1 MFAVM
6 SRLSKHRRVL
16 LGLLMLVH
24 PMPLSAQSTSYQP
37 DSVAQIDVLPGWRDA
52 SGRHTAA
59 IRIRLADG
67 WKTYWR
73 APGEAGIPPSFD
85 WSGSRNLASVEFHWP
100 RPEVFIQNGMRTI
113 GYKHELILP
122 MELTPK
128 NAGRKISLR
137 AQISLGVCRDV
148 CMPMQSDL
156 SATLP
161 AQIQGPSPMIK
172 RALDSRPDTAAEAG
186 VGTVSCDVKPIA
198 DGLRLTAR
206 MVLPSVGHNEVAV
219 IETSDQSVW
228 VSEAATTRRGKTL
241 TATADLVPSEGAP
254 FLLNRSDVRITV
266 LAGARAVDIMGCG
279 S

>member
-6 SRLSKHRRVL
+6 NSFSKHRRVL
-16 LGLLMLVH
+16 LGLLMSVLA
-24 PMPLSAQSTSYQP
+24 MPVSAQSTSYQP
-37 DSVAQIDVLPGWRDA
+37 DLVAQIDVLPGWRDA

-85 WSGSRNLASVEFHWP
+85 WSGSRNLASVAFHWP
-100 RPEVFIQNGMRTI
+100 RPEVFEQNGMRTI

-128 NAGRKISLR
+128 NPEKKISLR
-137 AQISLGVCRDV
+137 GQINLGVCRDV

-156 SATLP
+156 SVNLP
-161 AQIQGPSPMIK
+161 AQLQGPSPAIT
-172 RALDSRPDTAAEAG
+172 RALEMRPDTGAQAG
-186 VGTVSCDVKPIA
+186 VGQVRCDVEPIA

-206 MVLPSVGHNEVAV
+206 MALPSVGRNEVAV

-228 VSEAATTRRGKTL
+228 ISEAATTRRGNTL
-241 TATADLVPSEGAP
+241 TATADLVPSDGAP

-266 LAGARAVDIMGCG
+266 LADARAVDIMGCG